1 MTVMNK
7 FLFKVFFFFV
17 LLFAVPAAAQNTL
30 ISKEEV
36 TINGIKLFDLNMK
49 TLIEAFGEPTSIEDY
64 FFEMNNRQGKKI
76 LYEGLL
82 IYVMDDEVKSIELTS
97 QRYTFLKEEIRVFQS
112 FYQFD
117 EYFPESYANKKEGS
131 LSLTLKE
138 YDKYITFHLGKGQQ
152 NNRIVL
158 IRMGDY

>member
-1 MTVMNK
+1 MTAMNNYLLK
-7 FLFKVFFFFV
+7 ILFFFG
-17 LLFAVPAAAQNTL
+17 LLFAVPTAAQNTL

-36 TINGIKLFDLNMK
+36 IINGVKLFDLTTD
-49 TLIEAFGEPTSIEDY
+49 TLLETFGKPTSIEDY
-64 FFEMNNRQGKKI
+64 FFEMNNKQGKKI

-82 IYVMDDEVKSIELTS
+82 IYVMDDEVKSFELTS

-112 FYQFD
+112 FYRFD

-152 NNRIVL
+152 SNSIVL